1 MATKTST
8 FLEYLKIHKI
18 SLLQDLEDAQNGVD
32 IPDEE
37 YFGSDDYY
45 QGAIDT
51 IDHLLSVVDDMM
63 KL

>member
-1 MATKTST
+1 MNQT
-8 FLEYLKIHKI
+8 FIEYMKLHRI
-18 SLLQDLEDAQNGVD
+18 SLIQDLEDAQNGVD

-51 IDHLLSVVDDMM
+51 MDHLLSVVDDMM
-63 KL
+63 KS